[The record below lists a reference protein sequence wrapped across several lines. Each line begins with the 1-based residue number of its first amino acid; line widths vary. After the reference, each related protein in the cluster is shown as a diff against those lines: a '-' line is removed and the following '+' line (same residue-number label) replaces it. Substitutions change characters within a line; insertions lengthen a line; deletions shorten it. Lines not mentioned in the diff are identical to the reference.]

1 MRIVPK
7 FVLANSSVSCKIYT
21 ICFVLF
27 LNGSGWDLKS
37 ILGVGIKGVSILEG
51 T

>member
-1 MRIVPK
+1 M
-7 FVLANSSVSCKIYT
+7 FNLNA
-21 ICFVLF
+21 VLF
-27 LNGSGWDLKS
+27 LVLMVQNNQYWDLKS